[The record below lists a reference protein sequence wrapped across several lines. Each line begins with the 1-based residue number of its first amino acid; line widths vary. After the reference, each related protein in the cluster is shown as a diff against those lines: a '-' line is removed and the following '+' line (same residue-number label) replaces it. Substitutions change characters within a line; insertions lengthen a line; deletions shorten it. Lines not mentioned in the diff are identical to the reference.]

1 MRTAQTRREF
11 LKASGS
17 SVAALYVLGLAGCGG
32 DGGSSSGVVEVFND
46 KPGAW
51 SKSYAEMGKLSKK
64 QIGIGMKGVPF
75 QDPTAFQQAIQQS
88 LRAGGEDTPDLF
100 TWWSG
105 YRLDDLARAGG
116 LEDISS
122 IWDSQTQKGNLSE
135 NLALAFTFDGK
146 QYAVPGH
153 VSYYPVFYNKKVFE
167 EQGLQPP
174 ETWDELMS
182 MADAL
187 KQAGVTPFYATIDG
201 RWPSLIWFEELM
213 IRSDPDFYD
222 RLMQGEESYTDPFVV
237 NVFEEWRSMIEADYF
252 STLDIPMDSTAVGK
266 VSKGEIAMMPI
277 GTWFN
282 AQFIAGGMK
291 PVEDYGTFVLPNLNP
306 DLEENVI
313 VVETGALGIP
323 TNAADTEASM
333 QVAEW
338 WVSPKAATAWAE
350 HLGDIPINPTADAS
364 NPLLGELVST
374 VQDGDYR
381 FMQRY
386 WEATPPEIVE
396 NAVEELVRF
405 MLHPEEL
412 MDVLQTIQTLA
423 ENEWNKR
430 G

>member
-1 MRTAQTRREF
+1 
-11 LKASGS
+11 
-17 SVAALYVLGLAGCGG
+17 
-32 DGGSSSGVVEVFND
+32 
-46 KPGAW
+46 
-51 SKSYAEMGKLSKK
+51 
-64 QIGIGMKGVPF
+64 
-75 QDPTAFQQAIQQS
+75 
-88 LRAGGEDTPDLF
+88 
-100 TWWSG
+100 
-105 YRLDDLARAGG
+105 
-116 LEDISS
+116 
-122 IWDSQTQKGNLSE
+122 
-135 NLALAFTFDGK
+135 
-146 QYAVPGH
+146 
-153 VSYYPVFYNKKVFE
+153 
-167 EQGLQPP
+167 
-174 ETWDELMS
+174 
-182 MADAL
+182 
-187 KQAGVTPFYATIDG
+187 
-201 RWPSLIWFEELM
+201 
-213 IRSDPDFYD
+213 
-222 RLMQGEESYTDPFVV
+222 MQGEESYTDPFVV

-252 STLDIPMDSTAVGK
+252 STLDIPMDSTAVGM